1 MQTKID
7 PQEDG
12 LKTWE
17 MLEKLADAGDAGG
30 LEAFIHRI
38 GPSEAFRAILR
49 LDPDEREKVLT
60 TLSPED
66 AADLIEEIP
75 NEHAS
80 DLIEGLDAKDAASI
94 LSEMNVDDQ
103 VDVIGDMHEADAEAI
118 LAEMAPG
125 DAADLRRLIRYDSDV
140 AGGLMSTDYLA
151 YGESAQVGDVID
163 DLSRRAEEREDSEHG
178 AHVYVVSAS
187 GKLLGVLDLRDLVL
201 ARRATPLASILKSSL
216 YLRAEATLEEL
227 DAFFGR
233 HEFHAV
239 PVVDEHQGLV
249 GVVGRDEVAKALAD
263 RADAE
268 YLKSKGIIGGDEI
281 RSLPLLTRSGRRLA
295 WLSLNIV
302 LNIIAAS
309 VIALYFD
316 TLSAVIA
323 LAVFLPI
330 VSDMSGCSGN
340 QAVAVS
346 MRELSLGIVKPFEV
360 LRVWIQE
367 IQVGL
372 LNGAALGILLGV
384 VAWLW
389 KDNAWLGLV
398 VGAALAIN
406 TLVAVSIGG
415 TVPLLLKRIGIDP
428 AVASGPILTTV
439 TDMCGFFLVLSLAT
453 WMLPRIT
460 GI

>member
-1 MQTKID
+1 METRSE
-7 PQEDG
+7 PQEKA

-17 MLEKLADAGDAGG
+17 ILEKLADAGDAKG
-30 LEAFIHRI
+30 LEAFVDRI

-75 NEHAS
+75 DEHAS
-80 DLIEGLDAKDAASI
+80 DLIEGLDARDAASI
-94 LSEMNVDDQ
+94 LSEMDIDDQ
-103 VDVIGDMHEADAEAI
+103 VDVIGDMDETDAEAI
-118 LAEMAPG
+118 LAEMAPK
-125 DAADLRRLIRYDSDV
+125 DAADVRRLIRYDSDI

-151 YGESAQVGDVID
+151 YGETAQVGDVIE
-163 DLSRRAEEREDSEHG
+163 DLSKRAEEREDSEHG
-178 AHVYVVSAS
+178 AHVYVVSGS

-201 ARRATPLASILKSSL
+201 TRRVTPLASILKSSL
-216 YLRAEATLEEL
+216 FVRAEATLEEL
-227 DAFFGR
+227 DAFFER
-233 HEFHAV
+233 HDFQAV
-239 PVVDEHQGLV
+239 PVVDEHQELV
-249 GVVGRDEVAKALAD
+249 GVVGRDEVARALAE

-281 RSLPLLTRSGRRLA
+281 RSLPVLTRSRRRLA

-360 LRVWIQE
+360 LRVWLQE
-367 IQVGL
+367 IRVGL
-372 LNGAALGILLGV
+372 LNGAALGALLGV

-415 TVPLLLKRIGIDP
+415 TVPLLLKRMGVDP

-453 WMLPRIT
+453 WMLPRLT